1 MTSNTSTYQQKYPEI
16 YYETPVNYYP
26 IVDMFVTECY
36 DILDKANLPRDTI
49 QFLQIKSKF
58 GKLRIYTAI
67 NRLYD
72 DDISGLEESTLLTLR
87 DLIDRIVDKY
97 EAIKMPSEDTPIN

>member
-16 YYETPVNYYP
+16 YYETPVSWYP
-26 IVDMFVTECY
+26 IIDLFITECY
-36 DILDKANLPRDTI
+36 NTLDKANLPRDTV
-49 QFLQIKSKF
+49 QFLEIKSKF

-72 DDISGLEESTLLTLR
+72 DDISGLEESTLLILR
-87 DLIDRIVDKY
+87 DLIDRFVDKY